1 MPRKYMPRQSIS
13 EWRDLGEAAAILD
26 VLGQTIQ
33 ATKWAPGPLALEG
46 VKRVYETVAGLYNKA
61 EPAAL
66 RFKKRDGIARRNGAP
81 EERSVGG
88 APAGDPGSNQG
99 GAPELEPAGASR
111 GP

>member
-1 MPRKYMPRQSIS
+1 MPRKYMPRLSVS

-66 RFKKRDGIARRNGAP
+66 RFKKRGRTALGNGAP
-81 EERSVGG
+81 EERSAGE
-88 APAGDPGSNQG
+88 APAGEPG
-99 GAPELEPAGASR
+99 ARLVEDASEQ
-111 GP
+111 